1 MAGGKAASLDRF
13 ARQQAVGSP
22 IIITTPNPTRLE
34 KTQPFCAC
42 EKQVLPSPLSLITA
56 HGKKMEKRQYQ
67 YHRLHRLDF
76 SSSPRYDS
84 QERRNAICRRGG
96 NVSSLRLGALSA
108 GYSECSF
115 LKWIPFAWK
124 IGHRI
129 PVCFVFGSF
138 SGSVFV
144 MKDC

>member
-56 HGKKMEKRQYQ
+56 HGKKWKKDSTSTTDFIGSTSVPRPGTTVRSGAMPFVGGAATS
-67 YHRLHRLDF
+67 HR
-76 SSSPRYDS
+76 
-84 QERRNAICRRGG
+84 
-96 NVSSLRLGALSA
+96 
-108 GYSECSF
+108 
-115 LKWIPFAWK
+115 FAWVLSPLG
-124 IGHRI
+124 IANAL
-129 PVCFVFGSF
+129 F
-138 SGSVFV
+138 
-144 MKDC
+144 